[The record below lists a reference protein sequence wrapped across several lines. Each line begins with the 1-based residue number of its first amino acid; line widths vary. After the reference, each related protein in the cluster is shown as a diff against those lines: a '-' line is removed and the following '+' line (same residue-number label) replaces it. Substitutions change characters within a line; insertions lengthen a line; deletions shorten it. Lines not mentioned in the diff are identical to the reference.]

1 MAITDNLYA
10 VSILIGLFIVHFG
23 IPVLLIWLFKVLVCW
38 GLRDAE
44 TV

>member
-1 MAITDNLYA
+1 MAITDTLYV

-23 IPVLLIWLFKVLVCW
+23 IPVLLLWLLKVLVCW
-38 GLRDAE
+38 ALREPD